1 MADWT
6 SLKSAIAQYI
16 KQNGEADITGDIL
29 QDVLINIV
37 SNLGFNATFAGI
49 AHPTTNPGSQDGPVF
64 YFAFEDGTY
73 NNFGGIVIE
82 NEVCIL
88 SRKLDKTTDEWL
100 KMDTGLATA
109 TLAIE
114 LKDYFRRVE
123 EKLDAFIR
131 ENPDSPLTIR
141 VATKLIAGIVQIG
154 DNIDVNGSGVISVPI
169 ASANRAGVVKPGEGV
184 SISPDGTI
192 SVAGGSGAGYDI
204 DTNENLLKVYDENDN
219 TYVTRVER
227 LENPNPPTLSA
238 NSEDYYVSGGTKNVV
253 ITNTSSGGTVYYTT
267 DGTTPSTSSPSFTS
281 ATKTITL
288 TIDTSTAQDTKQV
301 KAIIVKNGLSSTVA
315 TGTYVMK
322 RKVSTPVVARNDNSN
337 IYSSSCTVKLTC
349 ATDGVVMYY
358 TTDGSTPT
366 TSSTQYTAPFG
377 ITSTKTVKVLAVKS
391 DWGNSDIA
399 SETITLNTKKMWYQ
413 AVDNAPTTEGQI
425 LALSHSIEANSFPP
439 PSGSNPGGIS
449 ATFTES
455 GSKKGCFCY
464 DKDLGNLTKI
474 LEVESGYDKFSDWTK
489 TEVGNWNVYTA
500 NTAADFQNA
509 EFRFIK

>member
-16 KQNGEADITGDIL
+16 KQNGEANITGDIL
-29 QDVLINIV
+29 QNVLINIV

-73 NNFGGIVIE
+73 VNFGGIVIE

-88 SRKLDKTTDEWL
+88 SRKLDKTTDDWV
-100 KMDTGLATA
+100 KMETGLATA

-141 VATKLIAGIVQIG
+141 IATKLMAGIVQVG
-154 DNIDVNGSGVISVPI
+154 DNIDVNGAGVISVPI
-169 ASANRAGVVKPGEGV
+169 ATANKAGVVKPGEG
-184 SISPDGTI
+184 IDIDDDGTI
-192 SVAGGSGAGYDI
+192 SISGGGARGYDV
-204 DTNENLLKVYDENDN
+204 DANENLLKVYDENNN

-238 NSEDYYVSGGTKNVV
+238 NSEDYYVSGGTKSVI

-267 DGTTPSTSSPSFTS
+267 DGTPPSTSSSSFTS

-288 TIDTSTAQDTKQV
+288 TIDTSTAQDTKVV
-301 KAIIVKNGLSSTVA
+301 KAIVVKNGLSSAVA
-315 TGTYVMK
+315 TGTYIMK
-322 RKVSTPVVARNDNSN
+322 RKVSTPVIARNDSSN
-337 IYSSSCTVKLTC
+337 IYSSSCTVKITC
-349 ATDGVVMYY
+349 PTDGVTMYY

-377 ITSTKTVKVLAVKS
+377 ITSTKTIKVLAVKNN
-391 DWGNSDIA
+391 WGNSA
-399 SETITLNTKKMWYQ
+399 VGENTITLNTKKMWYQ
-413 AVDNAPTTEGQI
+413 AVDNAPTSEGQI
-425 LALSHSIEANSFPP
+425 LALSHSIEANSFPRTV
-439 PSGSNPGGIS
+439 
-449 ATFTES
+449 TFTES

-474 LEVESGYDKFSDWTK
+474 IEVESGYDKFGDWTK
-489 TEVGNWNVYTA
+489 TVVGNWNVYTA
-500 NTAADFQNA
+500 NNAADFQNV
-509 EFRFIK
+509 EFRFVK